1 MMKNND
7 NKKGSNFK
15 KLIPAAGMLAVSA
28 TMLATSTYA
37 WFSMNTQ
44 VTATGMQVKAQAEG
58 GIVISN
64 ESGSDWKASTTASHN
79 SVAELAPISTA
90 NFTNWYH
97 AKSDDA
103 NSAKAGQA
111 AANYSNYSSTM
122 KVSDGIGYN
131 DTDSDSTKDDGE
143 VAHYLLNK
151 FYIKSSAE
159 EINSATL
166 KINKVTASGAST
178 SAELDKS
185 LRIGINIGGANYI
198 YAPVDGATLS
208 YTVAGA
214 TATTATASSGTGV
227 VNTPAAGVAKI
238 PDNTAVINQAS
249 DNKAIEV
256 LVYIYFE
263 GEDENCKSN
272 NITTTLDTLQ
282 VEVTFGTTDMATS

>member
-1 MMKNND
+1 MMKNNV
-7 NKKGSNFK
+7 NKNGSAMK

-28 TMLATSTYA
+28 MMLATSTYA

-111 AANYSNYSSTM
+111 ASNYSNYSSTM
-122 KVSDGIGYN
+122 KVADGIGYN
-131 DTDSDSTKDDGE
+131 DVNSNNEKDNDE
-143 VAHYLLNK
+143 IAHYLLNK

-159 EINSATL
+159 EIKNATL
-166 KINKVTASGAST
+166 KINKVTATGAST
-178 SAELDKS
+178 SGELDKS
-185 LRIGINIGGANYI
+185 LRIGINIGGTNYI

-208 YTVAGA
+208 YTVAG
-214 TATTATASSGTGV
+214 TTNTTATSSSGTGI
-227 VNTPAAGVAKI
+227 VNTPASGVAKI
-238 PDNTAVINQAS
+238 PDNAAVINQSA
-249 DNKAIEV
+249 DKKAIEV

-263 GEDENCKSN
+263 GEDLNCKSN

-282 VEVTFGTTDMATS
+282 VEVTFGTTDMTNA

>member
-1 MMKNND
+1 MMKNNV

-79 SVAELAPISTA
+79 TVAELAPISTA

-111 AANYSNYSSTM
+111 AGNYSNYSSTM
-122 KVSDGIGYN
+122 KVADGIGYN
-131 DTDSDSTKDDGE
+131 DADNDGTKDDGE
-143 VAHYLLNK
+143 VTHYLLNK

-166 KINKVTASGAST
+166 KINKVTATGAST

-208 YTVAGA
+208 YTVAGT
-214 TATTATASSGTGV
+214 TATTATASSGTGI
-227 VNTPAAGVAKI
+227 VNTPASGVAKI
-238 PDNTAVINQAS
+238 PDNTAVISQSS

-263 GEDENCKSN
+263 GEDSNCKSN